1 MKSFVAEFVKT
12 ECSFDADF
20 GQIQTAGAGDY
31 EKGYEIGYEEG
42 HQQGYD
48 EGYLA
53 GQESVPAGR
62 QTKTG
67 TFTIDTNTG
76 TPTIA
81 HNCGFIPTLFIV
93 YPIDQYVDGDQMILG
108 CIVTN
113 TDYFS
118 NIPSIT
124 NTSNA
129 VLEVRT
135 TGVTWNYSTTKDA
148 ILTENTATL
157 GYTTSARVWR
167 ANFQYGWMAIE

>member
-76 TPTIA
+76 TPTIT
-81 HNCGFIPTLFIV
+81 HNCGFIPSMFVV
-93 YPIDQYVDGDQMILG
+93 YPIDEYVSGDLMILG
-108 CIVTN
+108 CVIHNISQFENVEVTKTPN
-113 TDYFS
+113 V
-118 NIPSIT
+118 I
-124 NTSNA
+124 
-129 VLEVRT
+129 LENLASA
-135 TGVTWNYSTTKDA
+135 VTWGQALTKFGE
-148 ILTENTATL
+148 LTENTATL
-157 GYTTSARVWR
+157 GYTSGARLWR
-167 ANFQYGWMAIE
+167 AGFQYGWMAIE